1 MTQVEYIEGSVSE
14 ESTKNYNW
22 SLKDIATVSTSSS
35 GCVEMETKINPRLF
49 MTMKKKKTHKMPGKQ
64 GVRGWGGGGG

>member
-1 MTQVEYIEGSVSE
+1 MTQIEYIEGSVSE

-49 MTMKKKKTHKMPGKQ
+49 MTMKKKWHRRCQ
-64 GVRGWGGGGG
+64 VNGVRGGGGS